1 MVWGSRGTH
10 KIPFHKGIPGI
21 QTTNPNHQVTISW
34 RDLVYHIS
42 TPELPSFMRP
52 IDRATTGAWQLSAHW
67 ISKKTKKTREPGL
80 YLMDQESCDMRPTS
94 SDNHLCHVHF
104 HGWNVCCMWN
114 ALTCHEMLTVIDV
127 FFAVLTSYIPVTLTL
142 LQGLLAD
149 GGVEQ
154 DLSQHFCSEATCGC
168 CDMKSGKLPTFFAK
182 SLSLCGAQKALTC

>member
-1 MVWGSRGTH
+1 MLTGGLDWWFEVLGVPIS
-10 KIPFHKGIPGI
+10 KIPFQKRIPGI

-94 SDNHLCHVHF
+94 SDNHANMSCSFPRMECVLHVK
-104 HGWNVCCMWN
+104 CIDMPWN
-114 ALTCHEMLTVIDV
+114 AYCHWRVFCGTHQLHPSDIDTPARPSSRWWCRAGPFAAFLFSGNLWMLWYEKWATSH
-127 FFAVLTSYIPVTLTL
+127 FFR
-142 LQGLLAD
+142 
-149 GGVEQ
+149 
-154 DLSQHFCSEATCGC
+154 
-168 CDMKSGKLPTFFAK
+168 
-182 SLSLCGAQKALTC
+182 